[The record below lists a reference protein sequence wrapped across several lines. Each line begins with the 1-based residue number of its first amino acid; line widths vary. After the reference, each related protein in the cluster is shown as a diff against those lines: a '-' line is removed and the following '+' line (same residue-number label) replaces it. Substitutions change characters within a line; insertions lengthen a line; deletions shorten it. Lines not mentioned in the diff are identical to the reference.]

1 MEIGN
6 GNGNGNGKGHQR
18 PMLQYYIAEQCRRPK
33 CPYEVEDKTPG
44 SENLLAEISLA
55 NHDGTMSACSEV
67 NFCQIR
73 HSVLYMYKHNLRMLR
88 RSIKV
93 LLFDNESLSI

>member
-1 MEIGN
+1 MF
-6 GNGNGNGKGHQR
+6 
-18 PMLQYYIAEQCRRPK
+18 RRPK
-33 CPYEVEDKTPG
+33 CPYEVEAKLIATPG
-44 SENLLAEISLA
+44 GENLVTELSLA